1 MPGDSKDQ
9 TPRTRS
15 GVVQPTPAVQRAL
28 RLRAVLHIDRL
39 EALHISEHGVDI
51 VVRDRLVVLREIDHR
66 RIELAAVAGDPLG
79 ERALELGN
87 RPGGPAPSV
96 QVATA
101 PLPLPPDFS

>member
-1 MPGDSKDQ
+1 MPRGLQRRDAKNKEWS
-9 TPRTRS
+9 RAAN
-15 GVVQPTPAVQRAL
+15 PAVQRAL

-79 ERALELGN
+79 ERAIELGN
-87 RPGGPAPSV
+87 RPGGDALGGEV
-96 QVATA
+96 GGGYV
-101 PLPLPPDFS
+101 LL